1 MKKIICSLL
10 TIIAIDCYAKKAG
23 KSNPGI
29 DYQKEEKSDL
39 IKAPVGKEFDQ
50 GSLVCLDNL
59 TNEKIDNLELLGRV
73 WGFLKYYHPEIA
85 KGTYNWDYELFKFL
99 PAYIN
104 AQSTSDRDQL
114 IIDWISS
121 IGNINE
127 YKIGM
132 PTDQNA
138 WLKPDL
144 AWLET
149 QDEHLKNKLWQVYN
163 NRATGDHYYIG
174 LFPIVRNPEFKNENA
189 YAAMPYPDVGYRL
202 LALYRYWNM
211 IHYFFPY
218 KYFMDNDWNEKLK
231 EYLPVFI
238 NAKDELSYELAALQL
253 IGDIQDTHANIW
265 EGADKLQQ
273 WRGDNYAPFHVRFI
287 EDQLVVT
294 DYYNEALAK
303 ETGLKIGDV
312 ITKVNEQ
319 SVKEIVQ
326 EQSRYYPASNQAA
339 RLRDMSIDLLRSNAG
354 EIEIEYH
361 STDAKSRSKRL
372 RLFPSDRLNIYH
384 WYPKLQGKSYRMLAG
399 NIGYITLQTIR
410 DADIAAIKYSFKDTK
425 GIIID
430 IRNYPATFVPFS
442 LGSYFVAKPT
452 PFVKFTKG
460 NVENAGEFTFT
471 KNLEIP
477 VQQATYKGKLV
488 VLVNEFSQS
497 QAEYTAMAFRA
508 GTNTKIVG
516 STTAGADGNVSA
528 IMLPG
533 GLKTAISGI
542 GVYYPDGKETQ
553 RIGIVPDIEVKP
565 SIEGIRNGKDELLE
579 AAIKIIEQEK

>member
-1 MKKIICSLL
+1 MKKVLL
-10 TIIAIDCYAKKAG
+10 ALLLVSINAQAQAVDVYKQFET
-23 KSNPGI
+23 S
-29 DYQKEEKSDL
+29 
-39 IKAPVGKEFDQ
+39 
-50 GSLVCLDNL
+50 SLVKFEGLN
-59 TNEKIDNLELLGRV
+59 TNKIDDLELLGRV
-73 WGFLKYYHPEIA
+73 WGFLKYYHPEVA

-99 PAYIN
+99 PAYLT
-104 AQSTSDRDQL
+104 AQNTKDRDQL

-121 IGNINE
+121 LGNINE
-127 YKIGM
+127 CRTCK
-132 PTDQNA
+132 PTNKDA

-144 AWLET
+144 AWLEV
-149 QDEHLKNKLWQVYN
+149 QSDNLKTKLWQVYKS
-163 NRATGDHYYIG
+163 RATGDHYYIS
-174 LFPIVRNPEFKNENA
+174 LFPNVRNPEFKNENA
-189 YAAMPYPDVGYRL
+189 YAAMPYPDAGYRL
-202 LALYRYWNM
+202 LSLYRYWNM
-211 IHYFFPY
+211 IYYFFPY
-218 KYFMDNDWNEKLK
+218 KHLMDHDWNKKLK
-231 EYLPVFI
+231 EYLPIFI
-238 NAKDELSYELAALQL
+238 NAQDELSYELAALQL

-273 WRGDNYAPFHVRFI
+273 WRGANYAPFHVRFI

-294 DYYNEALAK
+294 DYYDEALAK
-303 ETGLKIGDV
+303 EAGLKIGDV
-312 ITKVNEQ
+312 ITKIN
-319 SVKEIVQ
+319 SRSIKEIVQ
-326 EQSRYYPASNQAA
+326 QQTRYYPASNHAA
-339 RLRDMSIDLLRSNAG
+339 RLRDMSIDLLRSNAE

-361 STDAKSRSKRL
+361 STYAKTRNKRL
-372 RLFPSDRLNIYH
+372 RLYPSDRLNIFH
-384 WYPKLQGKSYRMLAG
+384 WYPKRQGKSYRMLAG

-410 DADIAAIKYSFKDTK
+410 DADIDAIKYNFKDTK

-452 PFVKFTKG
+452 PFVKCTNG
-460 NVENAGEFTFT
+460 NVDNAGEFTFT

-477 VQQATYKGKLV
+477 RQRETYRGKLV
-488 VLVNEFSQS
+488 VLVNELAQS

-508 GTNTKIVG
+508 GTNTTIIG

-533 GLKTAISGI
+533 GLRTAISGI

>member
-1 MKKIICSLL
+1 MKKALL
-10 TIIAIDCYAKKAG
+10 ALLLVSTNVQAQTEDAYK
-23 KSNPGI
+23 
-29 DYQKEEKSDL
+29 QFETT
-39 IKAPVGKEFDQ
+39 
-50 GSLVCLDNL
+50 SLVKIESLN
-59 TNEKIDNLELLGRV
+59 TKKIDDLELLGRV

-99 PAYIN
+99 PAYIT
-104 AQSTSDRDQL
+104 AQNTKDRDQL
-114 IIDWISS
+114 IMDWISS
-121 IGNINE
+121 LGKIDAS
-127 YKIGM
+127 KIGM
-132 PTDQNA
+132 PTGKDA

-144 AWLET
+144 TWLET
-149 QDEHLKNKLWQVYN
+149 QHEHLKNKLWQVYN
-163 NRATGDHYYIG
+163 NRATGDHYYIS
-174 LFPIVRNPEFKNENA
+174 LFPNVRNPEFKNENA

-218 KYFMDNDWNEKLK
+218 KHLMDNDWNKKLK

-265 EGADKLQQ
+265 EGADKLKQ
-273 WRGDNYAPFHVRFI
+273 WRGVNYAPFHVRFI

-294 DYYNEALAK
+294 DYYNETLAN
-303 ETGLKIGDV
+303 EAGLKIGDV
-312 ITKVNEQ
+312 ITKVNGQ

-326 EQSRYYPASNQAA
+326 EQSRYYPASNRAA
-339 RLRDMSIDLLRSNAG
+339 RLRDMSIDLLRSNA
-354 EIEIEYH
+354 EAIEIEYH
-361 STDAKSRSKRL
+361 SIDAKSHSKGL
-372 RLFPSDRLNIYH
+372 RLFPSDRLNIYQ
-384 WYPKLQGKSYRMLAG
+384 WYPKRQGKSYYMLAG
-399 NIGYITLQTIR
+399 NIGYITLQTIK

-430 IRNYPATFVPFS
+430 MRNYPATFVPFS
-442 LGSYFVAKPT
+442 LGSYFVAKST
-452 PFVKFTKG
+452 PFVKFTNG
-460 NVENAGEFTFT
+460 NVDNAGEFIFT
-471 KNLEIP
+471 KNLEITT
-477 VQQATYKGKLV
+477 QGETYRGKLV
-488 VLVNEFSQS
+488 VLVNELSQS

-508 GTNTKIVG
+508 GINTRIIG
-516 STTAGADGNVSA
+516 STTAGADGNVSS

-533 GLKTAISGI
+533 GIRTAISGV